1 MNFGIQKIIWRSLLG
16 VLVCVIPL
24 LFWSFSELL
33 QQIYNVRSEW
43 WSHQKSWFISDFR
56 SLVQTPKQRTDFWP
70 KLQCLSSMIFRQLLH
85 SGSSTWHCTFCLP
98 LTGTGNLFSVP
109 GGEKISPTNAKW
121 QWSCREPYKEPGGWD
136 KSKVLSKQNH
146 LKSWWME
153 GSCTSWTIFPMDVE
167 KVSNLKDEA
176 ILEKEISYLG
186 NRHSSGFP
194 NSWRCILGYS
204 PLPVNR
210 WHSGFRLIPQ
220 KGSKHF
226 LAKSNSRTPRRLAT
240 S

>member
-85 SGSSTWHCTFCLP
+85 SESSTWHCTFCLP

-176 ILEKEISYLG
+176 ILEKRDFLPWKPSFFRFPQQLEVYLG
-186 NRHSSGFP
+186 
-194 NSWRCILGYS
+194 ILPALS
-204 PLPVNR
+204 ESLAFWFQADP
-210 WHSGFRLIPQ
+210 S
-220 KGSKHF
+220 KGIQAFSCKVKLQDSTTF
-226 LAKSNSRTPRRLAT
+226 GN
-240 S
+240 